1 MLGGKS
7 LLVLWA
13 LCTLALAGS
22 KVGPR
27 QLWGVTFGCLE
38 QIHKSQINFEY
49 LQGIFQESQE
59 SSSSAEAPEEDS
71 SSEKKSEDSSEVKGK
86 DSSEVMSI
94 AGGPVDMSK
103 LPPIP
108 QEMPNHETL
117 SDEVK
122 SNV

>member
-1 MLGGKS
+1 M
-7 LLVLWA
+7 
-13 LCTLALAGS
+13 
-22 KVGPR
+22 
-27 QLWGVTFGCLE
+27 
-38 QIHKSQINFEY
+38 
-49 LQGIFQESQE
+49 
-59 SSSSAEAPEEDS
+59 
-71 SSEKKSEDSSEVKGK
+71 KGK

-122 SNV
+122 SPSVEIVVFKTRGCLGYRQECQSQRLSQLDGASQNIRLKLIQ